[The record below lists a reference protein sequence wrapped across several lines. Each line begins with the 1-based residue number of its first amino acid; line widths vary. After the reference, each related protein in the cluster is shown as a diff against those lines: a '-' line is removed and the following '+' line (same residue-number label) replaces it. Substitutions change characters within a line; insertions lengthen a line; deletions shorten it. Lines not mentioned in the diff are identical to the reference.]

1 MSLIISKRQGE
12 GEIGRV
18 GEFFS
23 LVIINNNY
31 DRLVSLISS
40 INKNFEQNNLQQI
53 LIIDYHSLLTSQQQL
68 NLQENPIFKQV
79 NLSICSYN
87 SINFIFQEIK
97 NKIQGEIVLFLDGD
111 YTPDRNWLNNIE
123 LSFQDDRTNFVVGK
137 TIENKSENDRDL
149 DLKNN
154 TNININFE
162 QEYLQSWLKILVT
175 SAIRTSWL
183 KKLDKLGNLLS
194 KNQEDYSCLCRILQE
209 LEAEITP
216 INPIY
221 NSIY

>member
-1 MSLIISKRQGE
+1 M
-12 GEIGRV
+12 

-31 DRLVSLISS
+31 DRLFSLISS
-40 INKNFEQNNLQQI
+40 LNQNLEQNNLQQI
-53 LIIDYHSLLTSQQQL
+53 IIIDYHNSLTSQQEL
-68 NLQENPIFKQV
+68 NLQENLIFNQV
-79 NLSICSYN
+79 NLSICSYS

-97 NKIQGEIVLFLDGD
+97 NKIQGEIVIFLDGD

-137 TIENKSENDRDL
+137 TRENKSENDRDL
-149 DLKNN
+149 DLKHN
-154 TNININFE
+154 TNINVNFE
-162 QEYLQSWLKILVT
+162 QEYLQSWLKILGT

-183 KKLDKLGNLLS
+183 KQLDQMGNVLS
-194 KNQEDYSCLCRILQE
+194 KNQEDYSCICRILKE

>member
-1 MSLIISKRQGE
+1 MSLIIRKRQGE

-23 LVIINNNY
+23 LVIINNSY

-53 LIIDYHSLLTSQQQL
+53 LIVDYHNLLTSQQEL

-79 NLSICSYN
+79 NLSICRES

-97 NKIQGEIVLFLDGD
+97 NKIQGEIVIFLDGD
-111 YTPDRNWLNNIE
+111 NTPDRNWLNNIE

-137 TIENKSENDRDL
+137 TRENESENDRDL
-149 DLKNN
+149 DSKNN
-154 TNININFE
+154 TNINTNFE
-162 QEYLQSWLKILVT
+162 QEYLQSWLKILGA
-175 SAIRTSWL
+175 SAIRISWL
-183 KKLDKLGNLLS
+183 KKLDKLDNLLS
-194 KNQEDYSCLCRILQE
+194 NNQEDYSCICRILQE

-216 INPIY
+216 IN
-221 NSIY
+221 SDL